1 MLPNVLPSSTS
12 IGDDNEND
20 TVEFKKRLQSR
31 HALKTIPPRLKSL
44 SGVSELWL
52 FCSTPSLKIVR
63 EKTTP
68 ETDVY
73 TLVYLKTLQQGTAL
87 K

>member
-1 MLPNVLPSSTS
+1 MLPNVFPSSTS

-20 TVEFKKRLQSR
+20 TVEFKKSLQSR
-31 HALKTIPPRLKSL
+31 CALETIPPRSKSL

-52 FCSTPSLKIVR
+52 FCSTPKLKIAR
-63 EKTTP
+63 EKITP
-68 ETDVY
+68 ADVY
-73 TLVYLKTLQQGTAL
+73 TLVYLETLQQGTAL

>member
-1 MLPNVLPSSTS
+1 MLPNVFPSSTS

-20 TVEFKKRLQSR
+20 TVEFKKCLQSR
-31 HALKTIPPRLKSL
+31 RALETIPPRSKSL

-52 FCSTPSLKIVR
+52 FCSTPMLKIAR
-63 EKTTP
+63 EKITP
-68 ETDVY
+68 ADVY
-73 TLVYLKTLQQGTAL
+73 TLVYLKTLQRGTAL